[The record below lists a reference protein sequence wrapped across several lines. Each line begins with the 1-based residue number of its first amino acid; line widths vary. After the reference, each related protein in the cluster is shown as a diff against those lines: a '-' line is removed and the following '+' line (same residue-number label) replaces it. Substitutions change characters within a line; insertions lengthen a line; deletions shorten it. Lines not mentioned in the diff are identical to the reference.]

1 MAVERCYV
9 MWNELEDLT
18 KNWALK
24 PEFEAYVAATEKIPD
39 LGEKKYADK
48 SFFDDAP
55 VCFFEEYRRMFVK
68 HVSTIVRSNEILVY
82 LVGGNPILARMLL
95 QWLICA
101 EDGDVPMAAYVFKEE
116 NIVLQNQGSD
126 TETVSVNT
134 RKCMIY
140 LTQLAD
146 PKEILKDDLIVDQK
160 DLWWKMGFSDSV
172 VDLFGVST

>member
-1 MAVERCYV
+1 MIPLQKLKENLLPPPPRCQDE
-9 MWNELEDLT
+9 NS
-18 KNWALK
+18 
-24 PEFEAYVAATEKIPD
+24 
-39 LGEKKYADK
+39 GH
-48 SFFDDAP
+48 
-55 VCFFEEYRRMFVK
+55 R
-68 HVSTIVRSNEILVY
+68 LVY
-82 LVGGNPILARMLL
+82 LVGGNLILARMLL

-160 DLWWKMGFSDSV
+160 DLWWEMGFSDSV
-172 VDLFGVST
+172 VDLFDVSTWNDVDYV